1 MSKIDINVVQRI
13 AQLSGLSLSEAEKL
27 SALADIRNIID
38 MFDSLDELDVSAIQ
52 PTYQVVDLVN
62 VDRPD
67 IVEDDGVSREQL
79 LELSYSQQDNCI
91 KVPKVL

>member
-13 AQLSGLSLSEAEKL
+13 AQLSGLSLSEDEKL

-52 PTYQVVDLVN
+52 PTYQVVDLAN
-62 VDRPD
+62 VDRSD

-79 LELSYSQQDNCI
+79 LELSYSQQDNCL